1 MLTGGLGNDTFVFTT
16 LQDSSVAAPDLIT
29 DFAVG
34 DILDFSAIDANT
46 GARGNQAFH
55 VGGGG
60 GHAGDLLATYDSAT
74 DITTVN
80 LYVNNDAIIDDMLL
94 LTGDH
99 HNLNLG
105 DLIA

>member
-1 MLTGGLGNDTFVFTT
+1 VFKT
-16 LQDSSVAAPDLIT
+16 LQDSSVATPDLIT

-34 DILDFSAIDANT
+34 DTLDFSAIDANT
-46 GARGNQAFH
+46 GHGAGGNQAFH
-55 VGGGG
+55 IGGGG
-60 GHAGDLLATYDSAT
+60 GHAGDVLATYNSAT

-80 LYVNNDAIIDDMLL
+80 LYVNNDAAVDSTLL

-99 HNLNLG
+99 HNLNSW